1 VINQQLGYRNFAAF
15 LNEYRVGAAKEAL
28 RDPAQ
33 ARRQVLQI
41 ALDLGYGSI
50 APFNRAFRAATGV
63 TPTAF
68 RRDALSDGLDAAN
81 AAAE

>member
-1 VINQQLGYRNFAAF
+1 VS
-15 LNEYRVGAAKEAL
+15 AAKTAL
-28 RDPAQ
+28 SDPAQ
-33 ARRQVLQI
+33 SRRQVLQI

-63 TPTAF
+63 TPTTF
-68 RRDALSDGLDAAN
+68 RREALTDSLNAAN